1 MDIKQMDQF
10 YKKVCELLPYKHDK
24 ELDYR
29 KRLYKALEEY
39 RRIVSDNKLAYDIQN
54 SITDIC
60 AKIKDI
66 VNNSLR
72 GLQSTAALQLQNLIQ
87 GKIGLAPKIN
97 LVNTILTCNIDSDFY
112 RIRQL
117 PSVYEIEAKEL
128 FHIPISKRGIVKTQ
142 RYSIPGYPC
151 LYLGK
156 SIYGCW
162 EEMRRPPMHIC
173 AVSRFQNIKE
183 LKFINLARPSK
194 EALMYPEYQK
204 LVPLI
209 IACMIPVANDSDT
222 FKPEYI
228 IPQLIFEWFLKN
240 RKFHNQTIHGI
251 AYTSTH
257 LNDEFFFPHDKFIN
271 YAIPVFDVREKYKYC
286 KELCSIFHLT
296 QPTTNDI
303 EKLKGGYGIDGGSF
317 RYTDENEERASNY
330 EASDFGHLE
339 ARLKDI
345 GNFPLQ
351 TIAFK

>member
-1 MDIKQMDQF
+1 MDQF
-10 YKKVCELLPYKHDK
+10 YKEVCELLPYKHDK

-29 KRLYKALEEY
+29 KRLFNALEEY
-39 RRIVSDNKLAYDIQN
+39 KRIVSDNKLAYEIQD

-60 AKIKDI
+60 AKIRNI
-66 VNNSLR
+66 VSNSLR
-72 GLQSTAALQLQNLIQ
+72 GFQSTAALQLQNLIQ

-97 LVNTILTCNIDSDFY
+97 LTNTILTCNIDSDFY

-194 EALMYPEYQK
+194 EALMYSEYQK

-257 LNDEFFFPHDKFIN
+257 LNDEFFFPYDKFIN
-271 YAIPVFDVREKYKYC
+271 YAIPVFDVREKHKYY

-303 EKLKGGYGIDGGSF
+303 EKLKGGYGIDGGRF
-317 RYTDENEERASNY
+317 GYTDENEERASNY